1 MKRMNVAALV
11 AAAALLLG
19 SVSLDAGATAVYT
32 WYPVNAKVPQ
42 ISDWLEV
49 TDAAFD
55 SGSMTYSFY
64 HTSSGDSDPGS
75 PIIELDSVGR
85 MLQPQAGDESDSYWY
100 IDANVRFGDYLTG
113 DLWIND
119 GENSYRM
126 STSGHGKFWTIFG
139 FLSDNPE
146 WGCSDPE
153 APCSGAMGY
162 WALDSLPPPEPV
174 PEPNLFAAFGVFA
187 LGLLGASTAR
197 RWRRDHSRQP
207 AARF

>member
-19 SVSLDAGATAVYT
+19 SVSLGAGATAVYT

-49 TDAAFD
+49 TYAAYK

-64 HTSSGDSDPGS
+64 HTYSGASDPGS
-75 PIIELDSVGR
+75 PIIGFDSVGH
-85 MLQPQAGDESDSYWY
+85 MLQPRAGDTSDWYWY
-100 IDANVRFGDYLTG
+100 IEADVQFGNYMTG

-119 GENSYRM
+119 GENGYSM
-126 STSGHGKFWTIFG
+126 SSSGNNLWTISG
-139 FLSDNPE
+139 FLSDDPE

-153 APCSGAMGY
+153 APCSGATGY
-162 WALDSLPPPEPV
+162 WKLDQVSAPV
-174 PEPNLFAAFGVFA
+174 PEPNLFAAFGVLT
-187 LGLLGASTAR
+187 LGLIGADAAR
-197 RWRRDHSRQP
+197 RWRRDRPRQQ
-207 AARF
+207 AACF